1 VRQLAVADLFQSPIV
16 IQGIGVIALI
26 LCFVSY
32 QSERYQKLMWIR
44 AASEFVF
51 GIHFFLLHVISGS
64 VLQFVGGVRNI
75 SFIALRKN
83 KVGLQVAIGL
93 FCVLFTV
100 SGILAWEGPI
110 SLIPIIAKNI
120 STIVYAMHDTRK
132 IRLIE
137 LPVYCLWLFFNYRSG
152 SIAGMINAAFSIVS
166 ICVAIARFDNRNRRD
181 AVE

>member
-1 VRQLAVADLFQSPIV
+1 MTDFFNSPVV

-26 LCFVSY
+26 LCFASY

-44 AASEFVF
+44 AASEFIF

-75 SFIALRKN
+75 SFLTLRKN
-83 KVGLQVAIGL
+83 KAGLQVAIVL
-93 FCVLFTV
+93 FCILFTV
-100 SGILAWEGPI
+100 SGILSWEGPI

-120 STIVYAMHDTRK
+120 STIVYAMNDTRK

-137 LPVYCLWLFFNYRSG
+137 LPVYGLWLFYNFRSG
-152 SIAGMINAAFSIVS
+152 SIAGVINAVFSIVS
-166 ICVAIARFDNRNRRD
+166 ICVAIVRFQDFKGSNRKN
-181 AVE
+181 EGTE

>member
-1 VRQLAVADLFQSPIV
+1 MTDYLNSPII

-32 QSERYQKLMWIR
+32 QSERYQKLMWVR

-51 GIHFFLLHVISGS
+51 GIHFLLLHVISGS
-64 VLQFVGGVRNI
+64 VLQFVGGIRNI
-75 SFIALRKN
+75 TFLSLRGKKAGLKIAI
-83 KVGLQVAIGL
+83 VL
-93 FCVLFTV
+93 FCALFTL

-132 IRLIE
+132 IRFIE
-137 LPVYCLWLFFNYRSG
+137 LPVFCLWLFFNYKSG

-166 ICVAIARFDNRNRRD
+166 ICIAIARFDNRYRKNIT
-181 AVE
+181 E